1 MPEQSKSL
9 TLSGI
14 HLEKNNAPKKN
25 PLFPQWVFLM
35 LLGMTST
42 VVMVL
47 FVRGL
52 EDQTARSE
60 FATAAEQRMVLLDSS
75 IQRSVDSL
83 FAIGAFF
90 DASPS
95 VSRSQF
101 RNLVVPILNRQKSL
115 QALSWDPV
123 LAPNEIKPLV
133 AFTRSEGLSDFDI
146 YELGVNKNKQA
157 LSARSE
163 YFPVW
168 FIEPMKGNEKALGFD
183 LGSNSARMAS
193 IELARKQQ
201 RPIATSRITLV
212 QETTKQFGFLLLRPV
227 YANNSAIGTRIAP
240 GLAPAKE
247 IGQLRGFISGVFRI
261 GQMLEMQDQNKIDSV
276 KPMQIYLFDT
286 QGKPG
291 EQILY
296 PQEGGVDSVEKLP
309 DIAIKRT
316 IQVGGRTWVAAATP
330 FANSYSVD
338 RTSSCL
344 VVLAGLLL
352 TILGTALQRQA
363 SGKANSIEK
372 IVTERTKALQE
383 SEQSLMRANQESQEA
398 SRMKTVFLASMS
410 HEFRTPMNAV
420 LGLLHVLSHT
430 PLNDSQKDYVIKITG
445 AAKRLLRLIE
455 DILDVSRIEAGKLSL
470 ENTPFLI
477 ESVFRDVLVA
487 VSPKLRES
495 KVELIFD
502 IDPSLPVQLLGDAMR
517 LTQVM
522 VNLVDNAAKFTSEGQ
537 IVISVRS
544 DIAAE
549 RRINFHV
556 VVKDTGVGMPQS
568 ECDRLFQPF
577 VQAESINRKRY
588 GGTGLGL
595 AICRQLV
602 ELMGGEIQA
611 TSILG
616 EGSQFRFSVPLGVV
630 QSQSLCAR
638 CQEVAGQSIL
648 LLEMHELSG
657 ASLER
662 TLESMGAKV
671 TRITSDV
678 TARAALEVFEGSM
691 MLIAEG
697 FPNENELIQIAGNN
711 ALLRVVVLSSPGA
724 SVRDASKHYEKPL
737 LPHTIKQIFSLDK
750 LNEKIENEQSKAALP
765 QPLIRGEENGQ
776 ASDLIQA
783 PLEPMRPELIEQLHA
798 LKALLTEGDPQA
810 EQSARELVKMSEGT
824 ELNKF
829 ANSILIQC
837 NNYDFRE
844 ALASLDEV
852 LPLREVKEKIK

>member
-1 MPEQSKSL
+1 MVEQSNSL
-9 TLSGI
+9 SLSGI
-14 HLEKNNAPKKN
+14 HLEKNNAPNKN
-25 PLFPQWVFLM
+25 PMFPQWVFLM
-35 LLGMTST
+35 LSGLICT

-47 FVRGL
+47 FVRAL

-60 FATAAEQRMVLLDSS
+60 FATVATNRMVLLDSS

-83 FAIGAFF
+83 FAVGAFF

-123 LAPNEIKPLV
+123 LTPKEIKPLV
-133 AFTRSEGLSDFDI
+133 AFTRSEGFSGFDI
-146 YELGVNKNKQA
+146 YELGVNKNKQV

-168 FIEPMKGNEKALGFD
+168 FIEPMKGNEKAFGFD

-193 IELARKQQ
+193 IELARKQR

-227 YANNSAIGTRIAP
+227 YVNDSGIGAQIAP
-240 GLAPAKE
+240 GVATAKE

-261 GQMLEMQDQNKIDSV
+261 GQMLEMQDQNKIDSA

-296 PQEGGVDSVEKLP
+296 PQEGSVDSEDKLP
-309 DIAIKRT
+309 STAIKKT
-316 IQVGGRTWVAAATP
+316 IQVGGRTWVAAAIP
-330 FANSYSVD
+330 FANSYAAD
-338 RTSSCL
+338 RTASLL

-502 IDPSLPVQLLGDAMR
+502 IDPSLPVQLMGDAMR

-630 QSQSLCAR
+630 QSQGLCAR
-638 CQEVAGQSIL
+638 CQEVAGQTIL
-648 LLEMHELSG
+648 LLEVHELSG

-662 TLESMGAKV
+662 TLESMGAKI

-737 LPHTIKQIFSLDK
+737 LPHAIKQIFSLDK
-750 LNEKIENEQSKAALP
+750 VNEKIENEQSRAALT
-765 QPLIRGEENGQ
+765 QPLIRGEENAQ

-783 PLEPMRPELIEQLHA
+783 PLEPMHPELIEQLHA
-798 LKALLTEGDPQA
+798 LKALLSEGDPQA